1 MASVANGAMRAGHLR
16 ANGIRIH
23 YLDYAGSPN
32 QPPILIVPG
41 ITSPAVTWA
50 FAAEKLAAEK
60 TTGHHRVVVV
70 DLRGRGLSESGPGLG
85 YSLDDYVADIS
96 DVIIALE
103 LRKPIL
109 LGHALGGRIGIRLAG
124 SWPNVLSKLI
134 LVDPP
139 LAGPGRRPYEGALD
153 YYLKLIDRASR
164 GAALAEFRK
173 LYPKWSDEQIALRL
187 QWLPSCSVEAV
198 TESHHCFHTEDVFG
212 DIPNILCETLLL
224 RAAKAKVVT
233 LEDEAEILALNPRVR
248 AASVDAGHMVPWE
261 NLPDFLAIVR
271 GFIDERA
278 PASAARLKT

>member
-1 MASVANGAMRAGHLR
+1 MAAIAKGAMRAGHLR

-23 YLDYAGSPN
+23 YLDYAGDGQHKS
-32 QPPILIVPG
+32 PILIVPG

-50 FAAEKLAAEK
+50 FAAEKLA
-60 TTGHHRVVVV
+60 GSHRVVVV
-70 DLRGRGLSESGPGLG
+70 DLRGRGLSESRPGLG
-85 YSLDDYVADIS
+85 YGLDDYVADIS

-153 YYLKLIDRASR
+153 YYLNLIEQASR
-164 GAALAEFRK
+164 GATLADFRK

-187 QWLPSCSVEAV
+187 QWLPSCSIEAV
-198 TESHHCFHTEDVFG
+198 TASHHNFHSEDIFG
-212 DIPNILCETLLL
+212 DIPHIMCETLLL

-233 LEDEAEILALNPRVR
+233 AEDEAEILALNPRLR

-261 NLPDFLAIVR
+261 NLPDFLAAVR
-271 GFIDERA
+271 AFIEDDHA
-278 PASAARLKT
+278 IPGIARIQS

>member
-1 MASVANGAMRAGHLR
+1 MANGAMRAGHLR

-23 YLDYAGSPN
+23 YLDYAGGAGDQKTN
-32 QPPILIVPG
+32 GQPPILIVPG

-50 FAAEKLAAEK
+50 FAAEKLA
-60 TTGHHRVVVV
+60 GSHRVVVI

-109 LGHALGGRIGIRLAG
+109 LGHALGGCIGIRLAG

-139 LAGPGRRPYEGALD
+139 LAGPGRRPYEGTLD

-164 GAALAEFRK
+164 GATLAEFRK

-198 TESHHCFHTEDVFG
+198 TESHHNFHGEDVFG

-233 LEDEAEILALNPRVR
+233 PEDEAEIMALNPRLR
-248 AASVDAGHMVPWE
+248 AASIDAGHMVPWE

-271 GFIDERA
+271 AFIA
-278 PASAARLKT
+278 PHVKP